1 MQEQDQLSRKM
12 LPNAQRP
19 APYARACTAAGQRS
33 AAALAPT
40 AAAVSMWAQGR
51 PCRRA
56 GGAHRERAAQ
66 HRQAA
71 LLPGAVD
78 ERRGPALA
86 ALAERQAQLPAR
98 ARAPLRP
105 VLERTLHLAAQISQT
120 AMSASATC
128 VSRSSAAACEKRVL
142 AKSARPGARPSQGQ
156 HTLQDTGSTAW
167 GAPDARQ
174 ATKDAPVTTFCWR
187 AGCLVADVRRAHTPT
202 RPRAAAAGA
211 GARRV
216 RKSFQTNMLSKGLPG
231 AAAPRLACTLRHSGQ
246 PYDQKK
252 SRVSSRPASSRL

>member
-86 ALAERQAQLPAR
+86 ALAERQAQLSAR
-98 ARAPLRP
+98 ARAPLCP
-105 VLERTLHLAAQISQT
+105 VLERTLPPTSFPKRPCQLLRH
-120 AMSASATC
+120 
-128 VSRSSAAACEKRVL
+128 ACHGAGPLL

-167 GAPDARQ
+167 GAPDARK
-174 ATKDAPVTTFCWR
+174 ATKDAPVTRFCWR
-187 AGCLVADVRRAHTPT
+187 AGCLDADVRRAHTPT

-216 RKSFQTNMLSKGLPG
+216 RKSFHTNMLSKGLPG
-231 AAAPRLACTLRHSGQ
+231 GAAPRLACTLRHSGQ